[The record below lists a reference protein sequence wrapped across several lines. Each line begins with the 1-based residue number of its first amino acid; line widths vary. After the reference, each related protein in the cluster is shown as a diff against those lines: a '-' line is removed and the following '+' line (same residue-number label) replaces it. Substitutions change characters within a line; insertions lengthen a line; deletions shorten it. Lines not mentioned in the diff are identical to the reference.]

1 MRMVLLTF
9 LAFTDA
15 LCLKTRV
22 LLARKEEEEVTWGH
36 VSYTRVKFAPASLT
50 VCSKGH
56 RVPTAG
62 RPRPCLVPCLTRDE
76 YVTQRTEACW
86 GLGWMEELGRSESL
100 CVSGNGTG
108 RE

>member
-1 MRMVLLTF
+1 MPKTRSMRMVLLTF
-9 LAFTDA
+9 LEFTDA

-22 LLARKEEEEVTWGH
+22 LLARKEEEGTH

-62 RPRPCLVPCLTRDE
+62 GPRPSVC
-76 YVTQRTEACW
+76 AI
-86 GLGWMEELGRSESL
+86 
-100 CVSGNGTG
+100 
-108 RE
+108 